1 MVWARFKNRTLFL
14 VAVALT
20 GAIAGAFVWAFF
32 LVMNVG
38 LNFIWETVP
47 KHFDFAFY
55 PLVVCAIGGI
65 FIGLTEKR
73 FGPLP
78 AELGEVMSEVKREG
92 RYRYD
97 NLGASSLAAI
107 LPLIFGG
114 SVGPEAGLTGAIAGL
129 CTWVGDRMKRFGSD
143 FKELTEIG
151 TSAALSA
158 IFTAP
163 LYGFAAPFVGNT
175 ENDDAITLP
184 KKRKIICYLIAIA
197 GALGAFFLLGSLF
210 GRGGGLIH
218 YSSLTLGTNE
228 LIWALPVALV
238 GAVGG
243 WLYHAFNALA
253 KKIARLFGNKIV
265 LRAVFAGVVLGA
277 VGCVLPYTMFAGE
290 AQMHVLSESW
300 GSFGIAALF
309 LTGIIKLFMGPLC
322 VQCGWRG
329 GNIFPVI
336 FSGVALGYGMA
347 ALGGADPVFCIALCS
362 AAVCGGVMRNPLM
375 AALLLILCFPATA
388 IVALFL
394 AAALGSA
401 LPLPRAWKV
410 PQPAKEEPATP
421 TQ

>member
-32 LVMNVG
+32 LVMNIG

-55 PLVVCAIGGI
+55 PLVVCAIGGV

-78 AELGEVMSEVKREG
+78 AELGEVMAEVKREG

-107 LPLIFGG
+107 LPLVFGG

-184 KKRKIICYLIAIA
+184 KKRKIICYLIA
-197 GALGAFFLLGSLF
+197 
-210 GRGGGLIH
+210 
-218 YSSLTLGTNE
+218 
-228 LIWALPVALV
+228 
-238 GAVGG
+238 
-243 WLYHAFNALA
+243 
-253 KKIARLFGNKIV
+253 
-265 LRAVFAGVVLGA
+265 
-277 VGCVLPYTMFAGE
+277 
-290 AQMHVLSESW
+290 
-300 GSFGIAALF
+300 
-309 LTGIIKLFMGPLC
+309 
-322 VQCGWRG
+322 
-329 GNIFPVI
+329 
-336 FSGVALGYGMA
+336 
-347 ALGGADPVFCIALCS
+347 
-362 AAVCGGVMRNPLM
+362 
-375 AALLLILCFPATA
+375 
-388 IVALFL
+388 
-394 AAALGSA
+394 
-401 LPLPRAWKV
+401 
-410 PQPAKEEPATP
+410 
-421 TQ
+421 